1 MGQKLSR
8 AFAAL
13 AVFGALATFP
23 AAGSAADL
31 KIGLM
36 APATTLDP
44 HFTNAGQNL
53 AVAEHFFDTLV
64 RTDTDGKFVPGLAES
79 WRLVD
84 DTTWEF
90 KLRNA
95 RFSDGTPLTVEDVI
109 WSIERPAT
117 ILSSTAS
124 LTIYT
129 KAIVGKEV
137 VDARTLRLKTKGP
150 YPLLLPDLANIAIV
164 SRKATEGLLTEDF
177 RTGKGV
183 VGTGP
188 YRLVSYDP
196 ENRVAMTAN
205 EHFWGGKPQWDNVEL
220 RFLPNDGAR
229 LSALLSGNVD
239 AIETVPSAD
248 IAALRGNKAFTIGE
262 KTSYRFVFLFLDSGR
277 EKSPGVTASDG
288 GPLKANPLADV
299 RVRQAIN
306 LAIDRGAIADRLM
319 EQLALPTGNMVLK
332 TMSGYLDSIKPAYDP
347 KRAREL
353 LAEAGYPN
361 GFRLNFFATNNRL
374 MNDAKVSQAIA
385 QMLTRVG
392 IRTSL
397 DSVPF
402 SVITTRYAK
411 GDVSAAMMSWPVPT
425 GEASFPF
432 RALIACP
439 DKERGWGLV
448 NWGHYCNPKLDATM
462 ANALA
467 LMDDGARTRVLE
479 DAVRMIHADM
489 PIVPLYFQVSTWA
502 ARTGIGIAARS
513 DERTSARM
521 FVPAK

>member
-1 MGQKLSR
+1 MGKKLNQ

-13 AVFGALATFP
+13 ATLGAVAAWPAT
-23 AAGSAADL
+23 GVAADL

-64 RTDTDGKFVPGLAES
+64 RSDADGKFIPGLAES
-79 WRLVD
+79 WRVVD

-90 KLRNA
+90 KLRDA
-95 RFSDGTPLTVEDVI
+95 TFSDGSPLTVEDVI

-117 ILSSTAS
+117 IQSSTAS

-129 KAIVGKEV
+129 KAIVGKEI
-137 VDARTLRLKTKGP
+137 VDGRTLRLKTKGP
-150 YPLLLPDLANIAIV
+150 YPLLLPDLSNIAIV
-164 SRKATEGLLTEDF
+164 SKKATEGLLTEDF

-196 ENRVAMTAN
+196 ENRVVMKAN
-205 EHFWGGKPQWDNVEL
+205 EHFWGGKPEWDNVEL
-220 RFLPNDGAR
+220 RFLPNDSAR

-239 AIETVPSAD
+239 AIENVPSSD
-248 IAALRGNKAFTIGE
+248 IATLRGNKTFTVGE
-262 KTSYRFVFLFLDSGR
+262 KTSYRFVFLFLDGGR
-277 EKSPGVTASDG
+277 EKSPGVTANDG
-288 GPLKANPLADV
+288 SPLKTNPLSDV

-306 LAIDRGAIADRLM
+306 LAIDRGAIANRLM
-319 EQLALPTGNMVLK
+319 ERLALPTGNMVLK
-332 TMSGYLDSIKPAYDP
+332 TMAGYLDSIKPIYDP
-347 KRAREL
+347 KRAKEL
-353 LAEAGYPN
+353 LAEAGFAD
-361 GFRLNFFATNNRL
+361 GFRLNLFATNNRL

-402 SVITTRYAK
+402 SVITTRYSQ
-411 GDVSAAMMSWPVPT
+411 GDVSSAMMSWPVPT

-439 DKERGWGLV
+439 DKDRGWGLV

-462 ANALA
+462 ASALA
-467 LMDDGARTRVLE
+467 LMDDGARTRMLE
-479 DAVRMIHADM
+479 DAVRLINADM

-502 ARTGIGIAARS
+502 ARQGIDIAARS

-521 FVPAK
+521 FNPAK